1 MSCLLFS
8 ANDLYKKFVT
18 FAQAPSRRIKR
29 NEDTT
34 QDESWLDRLDLFPAD
49 KRIILPRIKR
59 GNAFRV
65 AYLQCQQNASVSAY
79 FT

>member
-1 MSCLLFS
+1 MPKHPPQGL
-8 ANDLYKKFVT
+8 
-18 FAQAPSRRIKR
+18 R

-59 GNAFRV
+59 GNAFGV
-65 AYLQCQQNASVSAY
+65 AYIQYQQNASVSEY